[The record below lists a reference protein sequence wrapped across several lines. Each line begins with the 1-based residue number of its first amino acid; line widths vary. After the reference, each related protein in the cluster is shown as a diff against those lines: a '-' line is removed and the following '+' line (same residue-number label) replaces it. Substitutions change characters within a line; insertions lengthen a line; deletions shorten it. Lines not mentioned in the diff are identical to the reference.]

1 MLTCAAQIFAGP
13 LVRMAYYWHYKRT
26 FTAKAEVCHTQ
37 RDLNALCLGPPFLMS
52 VRYAEI
58 LSSIFVIFMY
68 SAGMPIL
75 YLIGC
80 AQMFVAY
87 WVDKFLFLRRYRNPP
102 RFDEKIGRRAS
113 GLIPYAVILH
123 LVMALWMY
131 GNDAIFVSDQIF
143 KDLHGDGIHPTAAK
157 VTNYLKDQSS
167 VTAHLTKQHVIP
179 ITILLSV
186 MVLRKL
192 LSLLKFSLGGLLAR
206 CMNCVACC
214 TSRDFESELRDIRR
228 LNKRPVKYS
237 EALRH
242 DRAAVRSGRRVIM
255 GLPTYDIMENPEY
268 REAFGV
274 SDSEFERVVADGG
287 ETYGIERIGAAASP
301 R

>member
-1 MLTCAAQIFAGP
+1 
-13 LVRMAYYWHYKRT
+13 
-26 FTAKAEVCHTQ
+26 
-37 RDLNALCLGPPFLMS
+37 
-52 VRYAEI
+52 
-58 LSSIFVIFMY
+58 
-68 SAGMPIL
+68 
-75 YLIGC
+75 
-80 AQMFVAY
+80 
-87 WVDKFLFLRRYRNPP
+87 
-102 RFDEKIGRRAS
+102 
-113 GLIPYAVILH
+113 
-123 LVMALWMY
+123 MY

-143 KDLHGDGIHPTAAK
+143 KDLNNIHPNAAD
-157 VTNYLKDQSS
+157 VTKYLNRQSS

-179 ITILLSV
+179 IAVLLSI

-192 LSLLKFSLGGLLAR
+192 LSVLHFSLGGLLAR
-206 CMNCVACC
+206 CMTCIACC
-214 TSRDFESELRDIRR
+214 TTHNFESELRDIRR

-274 SDSEFERVVADGG
+274 RDSEFERVVADGG
-287 ETYGIERIGAAASP
+287 ETYDIERIDAAASP

>member
-1 MLTCAAQIFAGP
+1 
-13 LVRMAYYWHYKRT
+13 
-26 FTAKAEVCHTQ
+26 
-37 RDLNALCLGPPFLMS
+37 
-52 VRYAEI
+52 
-58 LSSIFVIFMY
+58 
-68 SAGMPIL
+68 
-75 YLIGC
+75 
-80 AQMFVAY
+80 MFVAY

-123 LVMALWMY
+123 LIMALWMY

-143 KDLHGDGIHPTAAK
+143 KDLNNIHPNAAD
-157 VTNYLKDQSS
+157 VTKYLNRQSS

-179 ITILLSV
+179 IAVLLSI

-192 LSLLKFSLGGLLAR
+192 LSVLQFSLGGLLAR
-206 CMNCVACC
+206 CMTCIACC
-214 TSRDFESELRDIRR
+214 TTHNFESELRDIRR

-255 GLPTYDIMENPEY
+255 GLPTYDIME
-268 REAFGV
+268 
-274 SDSEFERVVADGG
+274 
-287 ETYGIERIGAAASP
+287 
-301 R
+301 